1 MRRDRKKKY
10 QRTERVLPL
19 YVSYF
24 KGIPSFG
31 CPHCRKLILEHE
43 KTIINATVL
52 YKTPELLNKCEKIIF
67 VTAPFMIRLRR
78 ARRRD
83 HLSYRQIFRR
93 FRAQKNL
100 LQEYQKSGIPIEIIK
115 NE

>member
-43 KTIINATVL
+43 HAG
-52 YKTPELLNKCEKIIF
+52 
-67 VTAPFMIRLRR
+67 LRR
-78 ARRRD
+78 CYRCLNWVDTDRVTVVD
-83 HLSYRQIFRR
+83 MIFQFPSDFDWLSESSIMYNILP
-93 FRAQKNL
+93 KKKICSNV
-100 LQEYQKSGIPIEIIK
+100 
-115 NE
+115 